1 MITAVGKSTLFN
13 LLSKM
18 GIPAENFPFCTIEP
32 NSARVN
38 VPDERFKW
46 LCDLYKPK
54 SQVPAFLEVVDIAG
68 LVRGASSGEGLGN
81 GEISNPLLVDIHL
94 LIFLLSFLVAFLSH
108 IAAVDGIMHVCR
120 AFEDSDVIH
129 VEDRVDPV
137 ADLEIIHQ
145 ELRLK
150 DLEKVNGIIE
160 SINKVKGRG
169 LKKDQIEELEC
180 CEKLKAW
187 MEEGKDVRFGVWS
200 AKEID
205 LLNTYT
211 LITAKPVVYLVN
223 LSETDYIRKKNKWL
237 GKIAEWVKEHGGDAV
252 IPFSGAYENKL
263 VDMPEDEKAKLE
275 KENGVPSAIPKVI
288 VQGFKAIQLIYFFT
302 AGEDEVKW

>member
-1 MITAVGKSTLFN
+1 MLTTLSAPIVGKSTLFN

-81 GEISNPLLVDIHL
+81 
-94 LIFLLSFLVAFLSH
+94 AFLSH

-120 AFEDSDVIH
+120 AFEDSDIVH

-160 SINKVKGRG
+160 SINKLKGRG

-187 MEEGKDVRFGVWS
+187 MEEGKDVRFGDW
-200 AKEID
+200 
-205 LLNTYT
+205 
-211 LITAKPVVYLVN
+211 
-223 LSETDYIRKKNKWL
+223 
-237 GKIAEWVKEHGGDAV
+237 
-252 IPFSGAYENKL
+252 
-263 VDMPEDEKAKLE
+263 
-275 KENGVPSAIPKVI
+275 
-288 VQGFKAIQLIYFFT
+288 
-302 AGEDEVKW
+302 

>member
-1 MITAVGKSTLFN
+1 MKIGIVGLPNGQFANQCFAACARLTLSSPRSLLSVGKSTLFN

-81 GEISNPLLVDIHL
+81 
-94 LIFLLSFLVAFLSH
+94 AFLSH

-129 VEDRVDPV
+129 VSQ
-137 ADLEIIHQ
+137 LSITSSII
-145 ELRLK
+145 
-150 DLEKVNGIIE
+150 
-160 SINKVKGRG
+160 SKVK
-169 LKKDQIEELEC
+169 
-180 CEKLKAW
+180 
-187 MEEGKDVRFGVWS
+187 
-200 AKEID
+200 
-205 LLNTYT
+205 
-211 LITAKPVVYLVN
+211 
-223 LSETDYIRKKNKWL
+223 
-237 GKIAEWVKEHGGDAV
+237 
-252 IPFSGAYENKL
+252 
-263 VDMPEDEKAKLE
+263 
-275 KENGVPSAIPKVI
+275 
-288 VQGFKAIQLIYFFT
+288 
-302 AGEDEVKW
+302 